1 MLDVYGRV
9 ISCGKTVIIT
19 SDMYLPESV
28 ISKLLCD
35 NGFSGYEKLFVS
47 CEYGCGKSD
56 GGLDQ
61 IIKNEYGDK
70 EIVHMGDNYMSD
82 VLTAG
87 KAGFEAVYYRR
98 KA

>member
-1 MLDVYGRV
+1 MKRL
-9 ISCGKTVIIT
+9 GKQWFFIVTAFILVLT
-19 SDMYLPESV
+19 YVS
-28 ISKLLCD
+28 
-35 NGFSGYEKLFVS
+35 LFGV
-47 CEYGCGKSD
+47 
-56 GGLDQ
+56 
-61 IIKNEYGDK
+61 KNYYGDK